1 MAIWQHTIILV
12 PSKNFDSNYVQFLK
26 QKETGYLKETYFF
39 WENCY
44 LNIENISEKI
54 DLNISEF
61 KSKNDDYVGWKGNS
75 ENLQD
80 NDCSISLSGEFI
92 KEIKIRFDL
101 RDIKNIKKFVDLL
114 LEIANENQLKFMN
127 LKYEFFNAEK
137 DLLIQDIM
145 NSNGIKFLK
154 NPEGFFTLLSQN

>member
-12 PSKNFDSNYVQFLK
+12 PSKNFDSNYIQFLK

-80 NDCSISLSGEFI
+80 NDCSISLSGDFI

-127 LKYEFFNAEK
+127 LKYQFFDAKK
-137 DLLIQDIM
+137 DLLIEDII
-145 NSNGIKFLK
+145 NSNGMKFLK
-154 NPEGFFTLLSQN
+154 NPEEFLNSLS

>member
-1 MAIWQHTIILV
+1 MAIWQYTCILI
-12 PSKNFDSNYVQFLK
+12 PSKNFDSNYIQFLK

-54 DLNISEF
+54 DLNISES

-80 NDCSISLSGEFI
+80 NDCSISLSGDFI
-92 KEIKIRFDL
+92 KEH
-101 RDIKNIKKFVDLL
+101 
-114 LEIANENQLKFMN
+114 
-127 LKYEFFNAEK
+127 
-137 DLLIQDIM
+137 
-145 NSNGIKFLK
+145 S
-154 NPEGFFTLLSQN
+154 LLSTNRSENMPTLKTIYVFIISPPKALCQPFNNYRLFIFILA